1 MFVVQ
6 RTFSRVRR
14 GYDPDEVDRHL
25 ELVSQWFTSTDI
37 GRTFTHERSRLQE
50 RERAVSTREAEQ
62 ARGIEGARLEAE
74 ATLEGARRR
83 ADAEARTADRTLA
96 AAQEGRHRRASGCR
110 GTRDL
115 PDRLLRAP
123 AGGARLARR
132 LTAAGRVRRSR
143 GRSNPE
149 EVPMAEFPAPK
160 EGIKLDTVAADIL
173 GKSGR
178 DMLDALVAGETDPD
192 VLANL
197 ARRQMRRKI
206 PALRQALAGH
216 FDAHHR
222 LWIGAILRH
231 IDFLDEQIEQLTG
244 MIAEQIRPF
253 APAVE
258 LLCTIPGIQRRGAE
272 CIIGEIGTDMTCFA
286 TARHLASW
294 AGLCPGNDK
303 SAGKRRSGKTRDGS
317 KWLDF
322 ALEEAAM
329 AAIRVKGHYLEAQYR
344 RLKPRRGHKRALG
357 AIKHT
362 MICAIWHM
370 LSTGETYR
378 DLGGD
383 YFTNRDPERQTRR
396 LVAQLERLG
405 HHVTLTEGAAAA

>member
-1 MFVVQ
+1 MSSRGQSLSMFVVQ

-14 GYDPDEVDRHL
+14 GYDPDAVDRHL

-160 EGIKLDTVAADIL
+160 EGIALTHFIVSDDIERSRRFYTDVL
-173 GKSGR
+173 G
-178 DMLDALVAGETDPD
+178 GETVLEGEPTI
-192 VLANL
+192 VALANGWVIIINVGG
-197 ARRQMRRKI
+197 AR
-206 PALRQALAGH
+206 P
-216 FDAHHR
+216 
-222 LWIGAILRH
+222 
-231 IDFLDEQIEQLTG
+231 T
-244 MIAEQIRPF
+244 
-253 APAVE
+253 
-258 LLCTIPGIQRRGAE
+258 T
-272 CIIGEIGTDMTCFA
+272 
-286 TARHLASW
+286 S
-294 AGLCPGNDK
+294 
-303 SAGKRRSGKTRDGS
+303 RRSRS
-317 KWLDF
+317 K
-322 ALEEAAM
+322 
-329 AAIRVKGHYLEAQYR
+329 RH
-344 RLKPRRGHKRALG
+344 P
-357 AIKHT
+357 T
-362 MICAIWHM
+362 P
-370 LSTGETYR
+370 TG
-378 DLGGD
+378 
-383 YFTNRDPERQTRR
+383 
-396 LVAQLERLG
+396 
-405 HHVTLTEGAAAA
+405 